1 MTTAPLPNIT
11 VTLTFSDPR
20 LDDEEREAMAL
31 DLYQQ
36 LRASD
41 SEFGE
46 VRRVS
51 EVAPPGSKSIGAQ
64 VIGALAAVVS
74 ATSLKAFFAY
84 LSERW
89 RGREITVEVDFDAK
103 TVKLAANSAE
113 DFVLAYNAAAALLSV
128 PR

>member
-1 MTTAPLPNIT
+1 MATAPQPTIT
-11 VTLTFSDPR
+11 VTMTYSDPR
-20 LDDEEREAMAL
+20 LDDEEREALAL
-31 DLYQQ
+31 SLYQQ
-36 LRASD
+36 LRSTD
-41 SEFGE
+41 GEFGE

-89 RGREITVEVDFDAK
+89 RGRQITVEIDFGAN
-103 TVKLAANSAE
+103 TVKLVANSPEDLVLAHNTAAN
-113 DFVLAYNAAAALLSV
+113 LLSA

>member
-1 MTTAPLPNIT
+1 MATAPQPTIT
-11 VTLTFSDPR
+11 VTLTYSDPR
-20 LDDEEREAMAL
+20 LDDEEREALAIN
-31 DLYQQ
+31 LYQE
-36 LRASD
+36 LRSAD
-41 SEFGE
+41 EFGE

-51 EVAPPGSKSIGAQ
+51 ELAPPGSKSIGAQ

-89 RGREITVEVDFDAK
+89 RGREITVEIDFGAN
-103 TVKLAANSAE
+103 TIKLVANSKE
-113 DFVLAYNAAAALLSV
+113 DLVLAHNTAASLLSA

>member
-1 MTTAPLPNIT
+1 MATAPQPTLT
-11 VTLTFSDPR
+11 VTLTYSDPG
-20 LDDEEREAMAL
+20 LDDEEREALAL
-31 DLYQQ
+31 NLYQE
-36 LRASD
+36 LRSAD
-41 SEFGE
+41 EFGE

-89 RGREITVEVDFDAK
+89 RGREITVEIDFGAN
-103 TVKLAANSAE
+103 TVKLVANSKEDLVLAHNTAAN
-113 DFVLAYNAAAALLSV
+113 LLNA